1 MKKEMTNDM
10 TVGSPAKLIIQFMI
24 PMCLG
29 NVFQQFY
36 NIADSIIAGQ
46 FLGVNALAAIGST
59 GSLMFFVTGWLQ
71 RTDQWLCNSGIPVV
85 WGKRYETDAS
95 LCGNVHLSDGCI
107 CIGDDHWI

>member
-10 TVGSPAKLIIQFMI
+10 TVGSPTKLIIQFMI

-71 RTDQWLCNSGIPVV
+71 GICDSGIPVV
-85 WGKRYETDAS
+85 WCKRHEADAA
-95 LCGNVHLSDGCI
+95 LCGNVCLSDFCI
-107 CIGDDHWI
+107 CTGYDHWI

>member
-46 FLGVNALAAIGST
+46 FLGAVSYTHLT
-59 GSLMFFVTGWLQ
+59 LPT
-71 RTDQWLCNSGIPVV
+71 NSRV
-85 WGKRYETDAS
+85 
-95 LCGNVHLSDGCI
+95 
-107 CIGDDHWI
+107 

>member
-1 MKKEMTNDM
+1 
-10 TVGSPAKLIIQFMI
+10 MI

-71 RTDQWLCNSGIPVV
+71 GLTSGFCNSGIAVV
-85 WGKRYETDAS
+85 WSKRYETDAT
-95 LCGNVHLSDGCI
+95 LCGNVHLPDDCV
-107 CIGDDHWI
+107 CCGDDDRI